1 MVKTVKEPLRRS
13 LLSFEELTTLL
24 AEIENI
30 VNLRP
35 LTYVSD
41 DKDDPEPLTPAHFLY
56 FGRKDFDYPMQFTE
70 PFDKTISKETL
81 RRRKLY
87 QTVPL
92 RQLWTRW
99 KEQYLLQLR
108 TAHKFKVP
116 NVREN
121 LKSGDVVLVEGT
133 TKSKL
138 LCQLGKTQEVLL
150 GRDNNV
156 RACIVKTPQGVFRRP
171 IQILYPLEL

>member
-1 MVKTVKEPLRRS
+1 MVKTVKEPLRKILGRS
-13 LLSFEELTTLL
+13 FLSFEELTTVL
-24 AEIENI
+24 AEIDNI

-56 FGRKDFDYPMQFTE
+56 FGRNDFGYTMQFAE
-70 PFDKTISKETL
+70 LFDKIISKETL
-81 RRRKLY
+81 RRTKLY
-87 QTVPL
+87 QSVLL

-99 KEQYLLQLR
+99 KEQFLLQLR
-108 TAHKFKVP
+108 TADKLKVA

-121 LKSGDVVLVEGT
+121 LKSGDGVLVEGT

-138 LCQLGKTQEVLL
+138 LWQLGK
-150 GRDNNV
+150 
-156 RACIVKTPQGVFRRP
+156 IQG
-171 IQILYPLEL
+171 I